1 MEREIERDRER
12 REGFTA
18 IQAGRLTDR
27 QTDSQKGRKRPRKK
41 CLVKPA
47 ERERVTKII
56 VHEFIFRKQTLNV
69 FEIFKRFLFNSYS
82 SNFQTK
88 NYS

>member
-27 QTDSQKGRKRPRKK
+27 QTDSQKGRKRPRKN
-41 CLVKPA
+41 A
-47 ERERVTKII
+47 WSNQQREK
-56 VHEFIFRKQTLNV
+56 E
-69 FEIFKRFLFNSYS
+69 
-82 SNFQTK
+82 
-88 NYS
+88 